1 MTANKTILIVDDE
14 YTNQFLLENI
24 LSDYNVVSVENGTS
38 MWEYLKDN
46 VPDMILLDIM
56 LGREDGL
63 ELAKKVSRRDDLADV
78 PIVFVTAKNA
88 GSDIKAAFEAGG
100 YDFISKP
107 FDETVLKARIEL
119 TLQKKRNEFELKKM
133 SITDPLTGL
142 YNRRYFYHRLH
153 KHIEFFKRH
162 SGSLSIA
169 MLDLDMF
176 KNVNDTYGHQT
187 GDYILQV
194 FADVIGKYIRPY
206 DTAAR
211 FGGEEFIILFMDCG
225 KKHAKEV
232 VTRIKN
238 IVTGQKYLFE
248 GNEVGFTFSCG
259 LSDQTDLEGVELTAE
274 ALIRASDMRLLKA
287 KNSGRN
293 MIVDSEF

>member
-1 MTANKTILIVDDE
+1 VNETILIVDDE

-24 LSDYNVVSVENGTS
+24 LSEYRVVSVENGTA
-38 MWEYLKDN
+38 MWAYLKEN

-63 ELAKKVSRRDDLADV
+63 ELAKRVSQRDDLADV

-100 YDFISKP
+100 YDFITKP

-119 TLQKKRNEFELKKM
+119 TLQKKKNEFELKKM

-142 YNRRYFYHRLH
+142 YNRRYFFHRLH
-153 KHIEFFKRH
+153 KHIEYYKRH
-162 SGSLSIA
+162 TGNLSIA
-169 MLDLDMF
+169 MLDLDHF
-176 KNVNDTYGHQT
+176 KKINDTYGHQA
-187 GDYILQV
+187 GDYILQAFSDTV
-194 FADVIGKYIRPY
+194 AKFIRPY

-211 FGGEEFIILFMDCG
+211 FGGEEFIVLFMDCG
-225 KKHAKEV
+225 KRKSKEI
-232 VTRIKN
+232 VTRIHG

-248 GNEVGFTFSCG
+248 DFEIDFSFSCG
-259 LSDQTDLEGVELTAE
+259 LSDETDIDGAELNAE
-274 ALIRASDMRLLKA
+274 TLIRIADMRLLKA
-287 KNSGRN
+287 KSSGRS
-293 MIVDSEF
+293 MIVDSG